1 MEVIRYKG
9 KSYAVRYSKKDG
21 LGAPCR
27 FCSFNAARSCPGCGD
42 KYLRDDAGNVTHYA
56 YFVRAHVLAGRAEIL
71 TAAAARVRGILGKI
85 RSLVVKPK
93 P

>member
-1 MEVIRYKG
+1 MEIIRYKG

-27 FCSFNAARSCPGCGD
+27 FCSFNSASNCPGCGN

-56 YFVRAHVLAGRAEIL
+56 YFVRAHVQVWRSD
-71 TAAAARVRGILGKI
+71 RVRGLLRKI